1 MAQNEPGQHDSQRV
15 PSANSLNSTE
25 GAQSSHSASPT
36 LVPPDSDP
44 LYILDPQR
52 NGHLPSDLH
61 LRDLELMHH
70 YSTVSYKTI
79 SRHSEFADSFQ
90 SEVPKIALSHP
101 FLMHGLLALSASH
114 LVHLNKDSER
124 VKEYLE
130 LALGHQTLALRLFRG
145 QLDNITPS
153 NSEAMFAFS
162 SIATVL
168 AFASLRTTGVQA
180 LPPIEGMFQIY
191 NLCRGVSEI
200 LQASKPWLNTSNSWI
215 PTVLESMRMPEKPLP
230 ADIEKNISLLFKL
243 NLDLTVTGQTIE
255 ETAASENAID
265 EISTTFQQVHSGFA
279 VAWAFRWPICV
290 APIFISNLRDRRPMA
305 LVILAHYCI
314 LLHKMD
320 DFWWMNGWPR
330 RLLHSIYTTL
340 DPSWRDAIRW
350 PVEVIGLDDPVEQSA
365 VGYH

>member
-1 MAQNEPGQHDSQRV
+1 MAQSEPAQHDLRGVS
-15 PSANSLNSTE
+15 SANRSNGTE
-25 GAQSSHSASPT
+25 SPQASYPASPA
-36 LVPPDSDP
+36 LAFPDSDP
-44 LYILDPQR
+44 LNILDHQR
-52 NGHLPSDLH
+52 NVHLPSDLH

-79 SRHSEFADSFQ
+79 SRHSAFMDSFQ
-90 SEVPKIALSHP
+90 FEVPKIALSYP

-124 VKEYLE
+124 VKEYEE
-130 LALGHQTLALRLFRG
+130 LAFGHQTLALRLFRG
-145 QLDNITPS
+145 ELDNITPS

-162 SIATVL
+162 SIVTVL
-168 AFASLRTTGVQA
+168 GFASLQTTGVQS
-180 LPPIEGMFQIY
+180 LPPIDEMLQTY

-200 LQASKPWLNTSNSWI
+200 LQTSNPWLKTSNSWV
-215 PTVLESMRMPEKPLP
+215 PNVLASMRMPEKPLP

-243 NLDLTVTGQTIE
+243 NSDLTVTGQTME
-255 ETAASENAID
+255 ETAASENAIS

-305 LVILAHYCI
+305 LVLLAHYCI

-320 DFWWMNGWPR
+320 DFWWMKGWPR

-340 DPSWRDAIRW
+340 APSWRDAIRW
-350 PVEVIGLDDPVEQSA
+350 PVEVIGLSSPGE
-365 VGYH
+365 